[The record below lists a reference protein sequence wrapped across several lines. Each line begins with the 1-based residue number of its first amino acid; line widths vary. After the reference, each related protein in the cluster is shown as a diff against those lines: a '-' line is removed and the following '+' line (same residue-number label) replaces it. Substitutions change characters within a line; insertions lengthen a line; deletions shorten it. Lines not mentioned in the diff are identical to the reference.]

1 MTSITGSDDS
11 RRSGLYTPLRDDRD
25 EIRVLTLES
34 FHDDGVVHCRLEI
47 VSLLDYSPEYSSF
60 LTSFTGRTNLT
71 RRILR
76 SWTELCFPQ
85 IGHFSSA
92 SKNRWKQRPHA
103 ASCRFTWGDFAAL
116 SYVWGTSNK
125 ERHIV
130 VNGITRRVTRN
141 LDEALR
147 RLARSDEFRGEYKIW
162 IDAVCI
168 NQEDEQERAVQVRKM
183 RQIYSSAWKVISWL
197 GENDAGGWISKAFAF
212 SNMLASL
219 QDDSQ
224 DLRMLCNLN
233 SGILTDAGFHAMHEM
248 TRHLY
253 WHRLWIIQEVV
264 MGASYTVLRCGDHHL
279 DWDTL
284 CRAISVLY
292 HGDNWSLKDEM
303 LKRAYRRG
311 ISTRKVWNASSLH
324 LIHLDLRHLSNY
336 EDEGT
341 SSGRLGLR
349 RLLEVANSAKCL
361 EPRDKV
367 FALAGMM
374 ETEIANEVTK
384 AYSLDIPQLF
394 AAVTIAF
401 IKHYNNLEPLR
412 QGNPWGPQTAPTW
425 AADWSWKGR
434 LRWSRPETPYVG
446 PLWDVSDPGP
456 RPEDIYNAHGGLPAR
471 YVISEDGFS
480 LHCDGFIF
488 DEIVGLGA
496 REFGI
501 FEWVKGTEMQ
511 CPSWRSCYGDDQETA
526 QALSRLLL
534 GGSTVGRHEQA
545 KGCYRAVLSLPS
557 TFKAG
562 HPQFR
567 AKKWSWLENREGYYY
582 KWSEWRKTH
591 NHMMLG
597 KRSLESFFTDK
608 IPEKAEESAYTAAF
622 VGIDRTVKER
632 RFMLTGSGRF
642 GWAPDNAFDRDGDRN
657 QVKIGDLIAIV
668 FGCSTPL
675 VIRRF
680 AKQYWVI
687 GEAYV
692 EGIMNGEA
700 ITFLEDESFKKESFV
715 FL

>member
-1 MTSITGSDDS
+1 MGTNNTTVSGDS
-11 RRSGLYTPLRDDRD
+11 RHVGLYTPLRDDRD
-25 EIRVLTLES
+25 EVRVLTLEPI
-34 FHDDGVVHCRLEI
+34 HDDGLVHCRLET
-47 VSLLDYSPEYSSF
+47 VSLLDYGPEYSSF
-60 LTSFTGRTNLT
+60 LASFSGKTDLT

-85 IGHFSSA
+85 VGHSP
-92 SKNRWKQRPHA
+92 KNRWKQRPHA

-125 ERHIV
+125 EKHIV
-130 VNGITRRVTRN
+130 VNGVTRRVTRN
-141 LDEALR
+141 LEEALR
-147 RLARSDEFRGEYKIW
+147 RLARNDEFRGEYKIW

-183 RQIYSSAWKVISWL
+183 RRIYSSAWKVISWL
-197 GENDAGGWISKAFAF
+197 GENDAGGWMPKAFAF

-224 DLRMLCNLN
+224 DLRMLCNPK

-284 CRAISVLY
+284 CRAIAVLY
-292 HGDNWSLKDEM
+292 HGDNWTLKDEM
-303 LKRAYRRG
+303 LGRAYRRG
-311 ISTRKVWNASSLH
+311 ISTHKVWSTSSLH
-324 LIHLDLRHLSNY
+324 LIHLDLRHLSYY

-341 SSGRLGLR
+341 STERLGLR

-374 ETEIANEVTK
+374 ETEITNEVTK

-394 AAVTIAF
+394 AAVTLAF

-412 QGNPWGPQTAPTW
+412 QGNPWGPQRAPTW

-446 PLWDVSDPGP
+446 PLWDVLDPGP
-456 RPEDIYNAHGGLPAR
+456 RPEEIYNAHGGQPAR
-471 YVISEDGFS
+471 YVIPNDGLL

-496 REFGI
+496 REDGI
-501 FEWVKGTEMQ
+501 FEWVRGTETQ
-511 CPSWRSCYGDDQETA
+511 CPSWKSCYGDDQETA

-534 GGSTVGRHEQA
+534 GGSTVGGHEQA
-545 KGCYRAVLSLPS
+545 KGCYEAVLSLPS

-562 HPQFR
+562 YPQFR
-567 AKKWSWLENREGYYY
+567 AKKWSWLEHREGYYY

-597 KRSLESFFTDK
+597 KRRLESFFTDK
-608 IPEKAEESAYTAAF
+608 IPKKAEESAYTAAF

-642 GWAPDNAFDRDGDRN
+642 GWAPDNAYDRDGDRN
-657 QVKIGDLIAIV
+657 QVRIGDLIAIV

-680 AKQYWVI
+680 GKHYQVI

-700 ITFLEDESFKKESFV
+700 LIFLKDESCKKESFL
-715 FL
+715 FC